1 MTKIKCDHPF
11 ASTTIARSEDATT
24 YLSKREQRFVLFNL
38 PGDETSWRGLGL
50 LGLVFFGSLVV
61 AALLLPFAYG
71 AFEWWSTTFN
81 AQAARAVL
89 SKGPGNLFDFL
100 RWIPIFIGLP
110 WIMSVCKLWSLET
123 LGLGRT
129 AVSRRYLANGFV
141 AGVVLVAAL
150 AVGQLLSGAVVVAP
164 RESLSLLVMV
174 KWTVIAFTIAIG
186 VAVIEEIIFRGII
199 LRIFYTATHRPWLAL
214 AVSAIFFAY
223 THFKI
228 PANSLTNGGPMTWQ
242 TGWLAAY
249 WMLFGI
255 VPNFELNRFVALSLL
270 GLVLGALT
278 LRTGSL
284 WPAIGLH
291 GGLVFGMLMY
301 HDLARNLASTHV
313 LWGGTTLIDGWA
325 AAAALGF
332 LFVLLWRSK
341 LPADMMTT

>member
-1 MTKIKCDHPF
+1 MTKIRCDHPF
-11 ASTTIARSEDATT
+11 ASTTIARSEDAKT

-81 AQAARAVL
+81 AQAARTVL
-89 SKGPGNLFDFL
+89 SKGPGTLFDFL

-129 AVSRRYLANGFV
+129 AVSRRYSANGFA

-186 VAVIEEIIFRGII
+186 VAVIEEI
-199 LRIFYTATHRPWLAL
+199 
-214 AVSAIFFAY
+214 S
-223 THFKI
+223 
-228 PANSLTNGGPMTWQ
+228 
-242 TGWLAAY
+242 
-249 WMLFGI
+249 
-255 VPNFELNRFVALSLL
+255 FVASSCGFSTPLLTGLGWRLLSQQSFSPIPTSRFRRI
-270 GLVLGALT
+270 A
-278 LRTGSL
+278 
-284 WPAIGLH
+284 
-291 GGLVFGMLMY
+291 
-301 HDLARNLASTHV
+301 
-313 LWGGTTLIDGWA
+313 
-325 AAAALGF
+325 
-332 LFVLLWRSK
+332 
-341 LPADMMTT
+341 